1 MSARRN
7 VRIGASAGSR
17 AASAGKKRMTDK
29 EAILEKLA
37 ALEHEQWAHW
47 TICFFKEMSPAAI
60 LRWKKQC
67 RTPYDKLSERE
78 KESDR
83 KWARKVLAIIDDKNS
98 ELTGTRIARTY

>member
-1 MSARRN
+1 MDKAN
-7 VRIGASAGSR
+7 VESVPLPIIESLANLS
-17 AASAGKKRMTDK
+17 KKA
-29 EAILEKLA
+29 ELIEKLA

-47 TICFFKEMSPAAI
+47 TIYFFKEMSPAAI

-98 ELTGTRIARTY
+98 ELNSLTTRDL